1 MIETICSNC
10 GNKRVFE
17 DSYSGRKFKC
27 PTCGN
32 IVEIKLLEAETVL
45 VTDEVSNSSVEDAVM
60 QRRQELEEAKQKLA
74 DKNRKKQ
81 EQREEE
87 DAEIERILKERLEN
101 TVEIFKK
108 ESRDVWFWFLL
119 YVCCVFYILFVDL
132 EHQSTGAF
140 MAICN
145 FFIGIYFL
153 VGWLV
158 VIIKIVKHR
167 NNKRS
172 WFGDNNDYTFT
183 KECIDLTRKAIIRE
197 KYPESEKMSDIDF
210 AKKGDEVKKILYQL
224 EHPEEFK

>member
-17 DSYSGRKFKC
+17 DSYLGRKFKC

-32 IVEIKLLEAETVL
+32 IVEIKRLEAETAL
-45 VTDEVSNSSVEDAVM
+45 ETDEVSNSSVEDAVM

-74 DKNRKKQ
+74 DKNRKQQ

-108 ESRDVWFWFLL
+108 ERRSVWFWSLL
-119 YVCCVFYILFVDL
+119 YVACVLYFLADP
-132 EHQSTGAF
+132 EPQATNAF
-140 MAICN
+140 MAICL
-145 FFIGIYFL
+145 FFIGLYLL

-167 NNKRS
+167 NNKRG
-172 WFGDNNDYTFT
+172 WFGDNDDYTFT
-183 KECIDLTRKAIIRE
+183 KECIDSTRKTIIRE
-197 KYPESEKMSDIDF
+197 KYPEREKMSDLDF